1 MKSPEKYEMR
11 LNDLE
16 NQQTSKLKEREM
28 KEETFKDKKRLMEQ
42 LQSSL
47 SSICKQSGKLDEVQ
61 DINEKLKYYNHL
73 SSAYLIWSET
83 LPRRNLC
90 VLFLE
95 R

>member
-1 MKSPEKYEMR
+1 MQSSKTLSELQSETVKSPEKYEMR

-73 SSAYLIWSET
+73 SSAYLI
-83 LPRRNLC
+83 
-90 VLFLE
+90 
-95 R
+95 